1 MIKKNEAFLL
11 WIGIIWA
18 CVQLVSCSAESETIQ
33 ASFDLSN
40 IKESGPSA
48 EDHSEDIGINMMYEF
63 IWGIDEIKGPLTIPA
78 SKDNGVMPVSDQP
91 DDVDY
96 TAAPGEKKDG
106 IKFAAAA
113 EFVQKGAKTNGIGS
127 RLNYLEGQGDALYLH
142 SFPSGNALFG
152 GLGPYIAYGV
162 GGKTLN
168 TPDFSS
174 EAFRRFDAGVNFKA
188 GYQMDMGLFFGLGYD
203 LGLFDKSRD
212 PSDYTSRNRSFSV
225 SVGYSVDKIIGAFKR
240 N

>member
-1 MIKKNEAFLL
+1 MIKKKEAFLL

-18 CVQLVSCSAESETIQ
+18 SVQLVSCSAESETIQ
-33 ASFDLSN
+33 ASFDLAN

-48 EDHSEDIGINMMYEF
+48 EDHSPDIGINMMYEF
-63 IWGIDEIKGPLTIPA
+63 IWGIDEIKGPLSAAPPGVNGFIP
-78 SKDNGVMPVSDQP
+78 DSDQP
-91 DDVDY
+91 DDLAY
-96 TAAPGEKKDG
+96 TAAPEKKDG

-142 SFPSGNALFG
+142 SFPGGNALFG

-168 TPDFSS
+168 MPDFGS
-174 EAFRRFDAGVNFKA
+174 EAFRRFDAGLNFKA
-188 GYQMDMGLFFGLGYD
+188 GYQMDMGLRFGLGYD